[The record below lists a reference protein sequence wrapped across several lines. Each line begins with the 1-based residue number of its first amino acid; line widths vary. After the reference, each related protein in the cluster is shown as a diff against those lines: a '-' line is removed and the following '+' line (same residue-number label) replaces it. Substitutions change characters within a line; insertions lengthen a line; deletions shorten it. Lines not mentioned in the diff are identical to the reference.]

1 MLYLLQLSRK
11 KIQPLWLT
19 NISPPIWDLNLQ
31 APASYVIKWDTGLNP
46 VQSHSHPPNPAPPA
60 NNGASG
66 KWIVLGHN
74 PPNLRVHLR
83 PNSNGLGTRLR
94 RGLAPQTMVPR
105 MRQETIQLCLSYSS
119 DRAQALDPKSDIQ
132 MDSVLRVIGTVA
144 RHKESLIP
152 KRHWSGLFT
161 FNLLSGPS
169 PAFRSSH

>member
-1 MLYLLQLSRK
+1 MLYLLQLSQK

-19 NISPPIWDLNLQ
+19 NISPLIWDLNLQ

-83 PNSNGLGTRLR
+83 PNSHGPGTRLS
-94 RGLAPQTMVPR
+94 GALGPQTMVPW
-105 MRQETIQLCLSYSS
+105 MRREMIQLCLSYSS
-119 DRAQALDPKSDIQ
+119 DRAQAPDPKSDIQ
-132 MDSVLRVIGTVA
+132 MDLVLWVIGMVPG
-144 RHKESLIP
+144 HKESLVP
-152 KRHWSGLFT
+152 KRHWSSLFI
-161 FNLLSGPS
+161 FNLL
-169 PAFRSSH
+169 